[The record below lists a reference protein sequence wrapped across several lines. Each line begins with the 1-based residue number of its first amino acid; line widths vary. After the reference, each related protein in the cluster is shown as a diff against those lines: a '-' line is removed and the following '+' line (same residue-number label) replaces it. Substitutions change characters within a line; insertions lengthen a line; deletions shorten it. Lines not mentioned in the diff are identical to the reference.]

1 MKKYLFGLLAVV
13 GLVGFS
19 ACNDEPDGPT
29 PGPEGG
35 ATVEMEVAMNEAKTA
50 IEMTLTVSDNA
61 SYCGYVMSSTEINP
75 TASALINN
83 KVEGQSLVKVADV
96 AENGVIKVVFDKIVA
111 GNIYY
116 FYAVVN
122 DVNGNISEV
131 ASESLQTTDEVAPT
145 LLHSEGNVYEA
156 ARNGRSATF
165 PFSEN
170 VVYNGKAVSY
180 KVLET
185 KYTDGTLESS
195 TEKFSGEFAETSIAV
210 SGSRVTL
217 TLPESVVFDTENYSY
232 TVLVNFAAGAFADNA
247 GNEMAAVTSSFDEGL
262 VEGACWVVPQ
272 NTGGGESGELKE
284 GEYIWFYDSAAA
296 KEQLGQQP
304 NYPGYIGGE
313 VLLHACTP
321 EAFEGVDGV
330 TYSVDYLLDGLLTIA
345 FDLPQENLYATP
357 VASNAD
363 GTFSVLSGSLM
374 ASGLEL
380 NNGGTGSIGLFV
392 CRAEGDKLYLEQKNM
407 VFNPDAE
414 NTGIY
419 LYYPETEN
427 SIFVYFLIN
436 EATNEMLGYMDM
448 GSWVEFGEA
457 SNYKTSAAYGV
468 KTPSALKRKLS
479 ISDFKTDGLDRF
491 PKQLP
496 ALKKFKPQSV
506 R

>member
-1 MKKYLFGLLAVV
+1 M
-13 GLVGFS
+13 
-19 ACNDEPDGPT
+19 
-29 PGPEGG
+29 
-35 ATVEMEVAMNEAKTA
+35 
-50 IEMTLTVSDNA
+50 
-61 SYCGYVMSSTEINP
+61 
-75 TASALINN
+75 
-83 KVEGQSLVKVADV
+83 
-96 AENGVIKVVFDKIVA
+96 
-111 GNIYY
+111 
-116 FYAVVN
+116 
-122 DVNGNISEV
+122 
-131 ASESLQTTDEVAPT
+131 
-145 LLHSEGNVYEA
+145 YEA

-165 PFSEN
+165 PFSET

-185 KYTDGTLESS
+185 KYTDGTLESF

-272 NTGGGESGELKE
+272 NNNSNQGGELKE
-284 GEYIWFYDSAAA
+284 GDYIWLYDSALAE
-296 KEQLGQQP
+296 EQLGQQP
-304 NYPGYIGGE
+304 GYQGYIGGE
-313 VLLHACTP
+313 VVLRACTP
-321 EAFEGVDGV
+321 EQFEGMDGV
-330 TYSVDYLLDGLLTIA
+330 MYSVDYLLDGLISIVYD
-345 FDLPQENLYATP
+345 FPQENLYATP

-392 CRAEGDKLYLEQKNM
+392 CRLEGEDLYFESKNM

-414 NTGIY
+414 SSGIY

-427 SIFVYFLIN
+427 TLFVYFLID
-436 EATNEMLGYMDM
+436 EATEKMLGYMDM

-457 SNYKTSAAYGV
+457 SNYQTSAAYGV
-468 KTPSALKRKLS
+468 KTPSALKRKLFV
-479 ISDFKTDGLDRF
+479 SDFKTDGLDRF